1 MLRALPTASDR
12 VISYANVD
20 QARVLPL
27 GSTTPLTFKI
37 ATEAWEF
44 EQIHRLNYRTFV
56 NEIPQHAPNPEGRLV
71 DKFHNENTYIICL
84 RGRQLVGMVALRAK
98 RPFSLDAKL
107 PNIDDYLPPHR
118 SVCES
123 RMLAVEFDVRN
134 GQVLVGLLKQVFKYV
149 VEHGHDLVVASGT
162 VRQLRLYRHLGWVA
176 FGPLVGTRDAKYQP
190 MYLSVETFTRKFP
203 WISKYAKEVELAI

>member
-1 MLRALPTASDR
+1 MLTILPTVSDQI
-12 VISYANVD
+12 VSYSNVA
-20 QARVLPL
+20 QAHVNPVSL
-27 GSTTPLTFKI
+27 TTPLTFKI

-44 EQIHRLNYRTFV
+44 EQIHKLNYRTFV

-107 PNIDDYLPPHR
+107 PNIDDYLPRHR
-118 SVCES
+118 SACES
-123 RMLAVEFDVRN
+123 RMLAVESDVRN
-134 GQVLVGLLKQVFKYV
+134 GQVLVGLLKEVFKYV
-149 VEHGHDLVVASGT
+149 VAHGHDLVVASGT
-162 VRQLRLYRHLGWVA
+162 VRQLKLYRHLGWTA
-176 FGPLVGTRDAKYQP
+176 FGPLVGTTDARYQP

-203 WISKYAKEVELAI
+203 WLSRYTEESELAV